1 MRFEPYELSDK
12 DIRFYGACYKL
23 ERGTIATPWATN
35 SSDVSLVKQQADSI
49 TSTVSSNYT
58 TLNNKFNNYPT
69 TTQMNSTITQLANK
83 IETKVDVNGVKST
96 ISQSASEVLVAFN
109 NAGDWNG
116 TSGNPGRIL
125 FDANGIHSQASDG
138 SYSTIGKGQMT
149 HYIAG
154 SFRKYHSL
162 MLQGWLGDI
171 TGTTWSRTV
180 QLPQEFRGKVFSV
193 MVTVNACIAV
203 NTHDVIKHYRIT
215 VPHDTVNYDNGTFV
229 INMSALAYWVPGEAS
244 ATEIKTDVS
253 WLAIA

>member
-1 MRFEPYELSDK
+1 MSDK
-12 DIRFYGACYKL
+12 
-23 ERGTIATPWATN
+23 
-35 SSDVSLVKQQADSI
+35 
-49 TSTVSSNYT
+49 
-58 TLNNKFNNYPT
+58 
-69 TTQMNSTITQLANK
+69 
-83 IETKVDVNGVKST
+83 IESKVDVNGVKST
-96 ISQSASEVLVAFN
+96 ITQSASEVLVAFN

-125 FDANGIHSQASDG
+125 FNANGIHSQAPDG
-138 SYSTIGKGQMT
+138 SYSTLGRGEMT

-171 TGTTWSRTV
+171 TGTQWSRTV

-193 MVTVNACIAV
+193 MVAVNACVAV

-215 VPHDTVNYDNGTFV
+215 VPHETVNYDNGTFV
-229 INMSALAYWVPGEAS
+229 INMSALAYWVPGQGS
-244 ATEIKTDVS
+244 ATAITTDVS